1 MGDPIRDK
9 QALKIGVEAT
19 STAGATVQATVD
31 SENRSSAPITLSS
44 FVTWYNLNNQTI
56 PWTNN
61 SNVTIGWISTGYFLY
76 KSDAQQYGKYLGM
89 TLTSNSSAFV
99 YNGMNFEH
107 ELRAR
112 Y

>member
-1 MGDPIRDK
+1 M
-9 QALKIGVEAT
+9 T
-19 STAGATVQATVD
+19 STSGAICYATVD
-31 SENRSSAPITLSS
+31 NENRSSAQIVLSS
-44 FVTWYNLNNQTI
+44 GVTWYNLNNDTI

-61 SNVTIGWISTGYFLY
+61 VNAEIDWINSGYFLY

-89 TLTSNSSAFV
+89 TLTSNSAAFI
-99 YNGMNFEH
+99 YNGMNFEY